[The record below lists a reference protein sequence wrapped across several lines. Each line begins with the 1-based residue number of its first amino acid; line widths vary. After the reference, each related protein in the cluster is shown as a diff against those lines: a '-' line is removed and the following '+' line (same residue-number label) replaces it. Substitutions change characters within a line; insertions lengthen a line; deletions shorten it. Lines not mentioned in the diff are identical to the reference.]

1 MIISVSS
8 LKGGTGKST
17 ISQNLA
23 VCFAHMGY
31 KTIIVDTD
39 TNGSSQRWSGL
50 RPEDYPEVPA
60 VSISDP
66 RALRKNINQI
76 QKDYE
81 MVIVDGTPA
90 LSELASTIILISDLL
105 LIPIKPG
112 VLDLWAT
119 EKFIEKYEQALVL
132 KQNINARFLLNQVDS
147 RTKISHEVYDVLK
160 DFGIEAMKTQINN
173 RIAYSEAI
181 ISGLGVYEFKD
192 LKAKDETIN
201 LANETIEVL
210 TTMD

>member
-17 ISQNLA
+17 ISQNMA

-39 TNGSSQRWSGL
+39 TNGSSIRWSGL
-50 RPEDYPEVPA
+50 RPEGYPDISSVT
-60 VSISDP
+60 ISDP
-66 RALRKNINQI
+66 KALRKNINQV
-76 QKDYE
+76 QSDYE
-81 MVIVDGTPA
+81 IVIVDGTPA
-90 LSELASTIILISDLL
+90 LSELTSTIILISDLL
-105 LIPIKPG
+105 LVPIKPG

-119 EKFIEKYEQALVL
+119 EKFVEKYEQALVL
-132 KQNINARFLLNQVDS
+132 KQNIKARFLLNQVDP
-147 RTKISHEVYDVLK
+147 RTKMSHEVHDVLK

-173 RIAYSEAI
+173 RIAYSESI

-192 LKAKDETIN
+192 EKAKDEMVK
-201 LANETIEVL
+201 LANETLELL
-210 TTMD
+210 TALK

>member
-39 TNGSSQRWSGL
+39 TNGSSIRWSGF
-50 RPEDYPEVPA
+50 RPADSPEVPT
-60 VSISDP
+60 VSIADP

-76 QKDYE
+76 QSDYE

-90 LSELASTIILISDLL
+90 LSELASTIILICDLL

-119 EKFIEKYEQALVL
+119 EKFIEKYEQALLL
-132 KQNINARFLLNQVDS
+132 KKNIKARFLLNQVDA
-147 RTKISHEVYDVLK
+147 RTRLGNEVSEVLN
-160 DFGIEAMKTQINN
+160 DFGIEAMSTKINN
-173 RIAYSEAI
+173 RIAYSEAVT
-181 ISGLGVYEFKD
+181 SGIGVYEYKD
-192 LKAKDETIN
+192 LKAKEELTM
-201 LANETIEVL
+201 LTNETIQIL
-210 TTMD
+210 QQMS

>member
-39 TNGSSQRWSGL
+39 TNGSSIRWSGL
-50 RPEDYPEVPA
+50 RPEDYPDVPA

-76 QKDYE
+76 QEDYE

-147 RTKISHEVYDVLK
+147 RTKISHEVYDILK

>member
-39 TNGSSQRWSGL
+39 TNGSSIRWSGL
-50 RPEDYPEVPA
+50 RPEDYPDVPA

-147 RTKISHEVYDVLK
+147 RTKISHEVYDILK
-160 DFGIEAMKTQINN
+160 DFGIQAMKTQINN

>member
-17 ISQNLA
+17 ISQNMA

-39 TNGSSQRWSGL
+39 TNGSSIRWSGL
-50 RPEDYPEVPA
+50 RPEDYPDIPSVT
-60 VSISDP
+60 ISDP
-66 RALRKNINQI
+66 KALRKNINQV

-90 LSELASTIILISDLL
+90 LSELTSTIILISDLL
-105 LIPIKPG
+105 LVPIKPG

-132 KQNINARFLLNQVDS
+132 KQNINVRFLLNQVDP
-147 RTKISHEVYDVLK
+147 RTKMSNEVHDVLK

-173 RIAYSEAI
+173 RIAYSESI

-192 LKAKDETIN
+192 AKAKDEMVK
-201 LANETIEVL
+201 LANETLELI
-210 TTMD
+210 TTLN